1 MTFNLLASR
10 YFHLLASRYME
21 RYVRYSD
28 SSRFILPFLD
38 CCLIW
43 GAFHLAE
50 FVVSHSWLMKG
61 DAPFFLITFALLWW
75 VLSRE
80 YANIIRLDRR
90 ISYGEKLRY
99 LLRAFLLHGLL
110 VVGTVAAMH
119 VDYVSTHYLAAI
131 YGFAVVGVVA
141 ERFAVT
147 FCYRTWLRYFA
158 QQHSS
163 FVLVGASQNGQE
175 LYNYL
180 TDDDAGSHQFKGFF
194 TDEPLPTQLRA
205 ERRGAVKDLMAY
217 CLSTPVDEI
226 YYALPLDRHDLIE
239 ELSRF
244 AEDHFIAFRIVPDY
258 QGLVRKD
265 VSVYYQDHLPIL
277 MVRREPLG
285 FRPNQVLKRAFDLAF
300 STLVLA
306 VLVPFVLP
314 LLALL
319 IKSDSP
325 GPVFFKQMRPGKR
338 NKLFPCYKLRTM
350 RADHNQTEL
359 QASKADPRVTRV
371 GQYLRK
377 YNLDE
382 LPQFFNVLLGHMSVV
397 GPRPNMVSQLE
408 EYSKR
413 SRTYQLRH
421 AVTPGITGYAQVN
434 GCRGETRAPNA
445 MEKRVE
451 YDLKYVENWTFSLDL
466 QIIGKTVRNMV
477 RGEES
482 AY

>member
-1 MTFNLLASR
+1 
-10 YFHLLASRYME
+10 ME
-21 RYVRYSD
+21 RYGHYSD
-28 SSRFILPFLD
+28 SSRFILPVLD
-38 CCLIW
+38 VSIIM
-43 GAFHLAE
+43 GAFLLAQ
-50 FVVSHSWLMKG
+50 FVVWHSWRLDG
-61 DAPFFLITFALLWW
+61 DTPFFFITFALLWG

-80 YANIIRLDRR
+80 YANLYCLDRR
-90 ISYGEKLRY
+90 ITYGEKLRH
-99 LLRAFLLHGLL
+99 LLTAFLLHGVL
-110 VVGTVAAMH
+110 VVGAVVTLRVA
-119 VDYVSTHYLAAI
+119 YLSTRYLVAI
-131 YGFAVVGVVA
+131 YVFSVVGVVVG
-141 ERFAVT
+141 RFGLT
-147 FCYRTWLRYFA
+147 FGYRAWLRHFA
-158 QQHSS
+158 RLHSRFIIIGGS
-163 FVLVGASQNGQE
+163 RSGQE
-175 LYNYL
+175 LYHCL
-180 TDDDAGSHQFKGFF
+180 TADESTGHQCKGFF
-194 TDEPLPTQLRA
+194 SDEPLPGPLGA
-205 ERRGAVKDLMAY
+205 LWCGAVADVTQF

-239 ELSRF
+239 EMSRF
-244 AEDHFIAFRIVPDY
+244 AEDHFLAFRIVPDY
-258 QGLVRKD
+258 QGTVRQD
-265 VSVYYQDHLPIL
+265 VSVYFHDHLPVL

-285 FRPNQVLKRAFDLAF
+285 LRTNQLLKRAFDLVF
-300 STLVLA
+300 STLVIGGLFPIILPVLA
-306 VLVPFVLP
+306 VL
-314 LLALL
+314 
-319 IKSDSP
+319 IKLDSS

-350 RADHNQTEL
+350 RTDHCQTEL
-359 QASKADPRVTRV
+359 QATKADPRVTRV

-434 GCRGETRAPNA
+434 GFRGETRAPNA

-451 YDLKYVENWTFSLDL
+451 YDLKYVQNWSFGLDL

-477 RGEES
+477 RGEEN